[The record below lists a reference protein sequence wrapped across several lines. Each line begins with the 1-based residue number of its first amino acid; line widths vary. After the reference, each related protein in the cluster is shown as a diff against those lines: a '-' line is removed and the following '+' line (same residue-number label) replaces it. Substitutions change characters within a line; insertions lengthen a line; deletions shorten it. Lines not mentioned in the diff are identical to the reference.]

1 MSIRIGHASIDENG
15 KAQGG
20 AAGDQTGFE
29 VCTRSWY
36 AKGWNKII
44 RAKDTAVAEKIAAT
58 MEAACANDNIGYDQ
72 GQRTTLYSQAKAKNW
87 NLSAISVKCEC
98 DCSSLVAVC
107 VNAAGIAVSKD
118 IYTGNEANALK
129 NTGKFE
135 ILTDSKYLTQD
146 KHLKRGDILLKEGSH
161 TAVALSN
168 GSAAGASNTTNTI
181 PSGND
186 KVDSAQS
193 RDNSLAGTYTTTS
206 NLHLRN
212 GAGIGKKS
220 LVVMPK
226 GTVVQNYGYYTNAGG
241 KKWLYVQAKIKG
253 VLYTGFC
260 SIAYLKK

>member
-20 AAGDQTGFE
+20 AAGDQTGSE

-44 RAKDTAVAEKIAAT
+44 RAKDAAVAEKIAAA
-58 MEAACANDNIGYDQ
+58 MEAACANANVGYDQ
-72 GQRTTLYSQAKAKNW
+72 GQRTTLYARAKEKGW
-87 NLSAISVKCEC
+87 NISAITVKCEC

-118 IYTGNEANALK
+118 IYTGNQANALK

-135 ILTDSKYLTQD
+135 VLTASKYLTQD
-146 KHLKRGDILLKEGSH
+146 KYLKRGDILLKEGSH

-168 GSAAGASNTTNTI
+168 GSAAGTSETTNTTV
-181 PSGND
+181 SSA
-186 KVDSAQS
+186 KVESAQS
-193 RDNSLAGTYTTTS
+193 RDNSLTGTYMTIS
-206 NLHLRN
+206 DLHLRS
-212 GAGIGKKS
+212 GAGTGKKS

-226 GTVVQNYGYYTNAGG
+226 GTKVHNYGYYTNFGG
-241 KKWLYVQAKIKG
+241 KKWLYVQATIKG
-253 VLYTGFC
+253 VVYTGFC
-260 SIAYLKK
+260 SSAYLRK

>member
-1 MSIRIGHASIDENG
+1 MSVRIGHASIDENG

-20 AAGDQTGFE
+20 QAGDQTGTE

-36 AKGWNKII
+36 AKGWNKVI
-44 RAKDTAVAEKIAAT
+44 RAKDSAVAEKIAAT
-58 MEAACANDNIGYDQ
+58 MEAACANNKIGYDQ
-72 GQRTTLYSQAKAKNW
+72 GQRTTLYTQGKAKNW
-87 NLSAISVKCEC
+87 NLAAITTPCEC

-107 VNAAGIAVSKD
+107 VNAAGITVSKD

-146 KHLKRGDILLKEGSH
+146 KYLKRGDILLKEGSH

-168 GSAAGASNTTNTI
+168 GSAAGTSNTANTA
-181 PSGND
+181 PSVKE
-186 KVDSAQS
+186 KVDTAQS

-206 NLHLRN
+206 NLHLRS
-212 GAGIGKKS
+212 GAGTEKKS

-226 GTVVQNYGYYTNAGG
+226 GTMVHNYGYYTNAGG
-241 KKWLYVQAKIKG
+241 KKWLYVQATIKG
-253 VLYTGFC
+253 ILYTGFC
-260 SIAYLKK
+260 SSAYLEK